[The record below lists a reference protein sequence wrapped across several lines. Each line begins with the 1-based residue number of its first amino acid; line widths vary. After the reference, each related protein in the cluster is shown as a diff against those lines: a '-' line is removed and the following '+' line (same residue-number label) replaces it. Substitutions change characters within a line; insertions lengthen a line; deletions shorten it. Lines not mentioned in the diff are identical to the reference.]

1 VVFTGYALPATAVK
15 LPVWT
20 ACHPRT
26 PQPALTLAPDG
37 STCADL
43 EASRV
48 IETFLLPD
56 EKLTAEFE
64 LEEDITVVRVRV
76 LEEE

>member
-1 VVFTGYALPATAVK
+1 
-15 LPVWT
+15 
-20 ACHPRT
+20 
-26 PQPALTLAPDG
+26 LTLAPDG